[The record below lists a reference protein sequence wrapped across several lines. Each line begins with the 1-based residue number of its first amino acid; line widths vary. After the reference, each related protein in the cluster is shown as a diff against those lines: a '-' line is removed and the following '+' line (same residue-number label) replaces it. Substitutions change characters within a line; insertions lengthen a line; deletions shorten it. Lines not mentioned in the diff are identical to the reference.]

1 MMCFDFAKH
10 GRKKVPK
17 ETFFS
22 LKVRKPRYTPPVFWN
37 LLRKFNLIRAQSAR
51 KRHAK
56 GVPFIFPPNPAFG
69 REGRPA
75 AAGRVKFPVKV
86 GACT

>member
-1 MMCFDFAKH
+1 PGKLS
-10 GRKKVPK
+10 
-17 ETFFS
+17 FS

-56 GVPFIFPPNPAFG
+56 GVPFAFLHTCAQKRYPLPYSDEVGTG
-69 REGRPA
+69 RAGLPQQA
-75 AAGRVKFPVKV
+75 ALNSP
-86 GACT
+86 